1 MNVFING
8 EETPAED
15 GASLEHLLAGLS
27 ISKDHKGIAVA
38 VNNTVKPRDT
48 WPDMTIQA
56 GDRIHIIR
64 AVQGG

>member
-8 EETPAED
+8 EKAAAET
-15 GASLEHLLAGLS
+15 GVSLEHLLAGLS

-38 VNNTVKPRDT
+38 VNDTVKPRET
-48 WPDMTIQA
+48 WPDMTLQA
-56 GDRIHIIR
+56 GDRIEIIR